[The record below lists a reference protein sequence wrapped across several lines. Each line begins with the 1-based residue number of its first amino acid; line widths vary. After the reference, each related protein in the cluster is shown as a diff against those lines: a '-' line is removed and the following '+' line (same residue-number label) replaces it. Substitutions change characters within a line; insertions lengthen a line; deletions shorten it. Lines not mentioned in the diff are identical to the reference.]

1 MSKKSINILYV
12 EDDDNL
18 SMIVTDFLEMQGFSV
33 HLCKDGEAALS
44 SFEKKKFDLC
54 LLDIMLPKMDGY
66 SLAERIRETDEQIP
80 IIFLSAKSQ
89 EEDRIKGFMKGGD
102 DYLTKPFNTEELLL
116 RIKAILRR
124 TAPPAKTKRK
134 RSALPKTVHFGKL
147 KFNTEN
153 MSISDGETEVRL
165 TRKENEL
172 LKLLLQHKNKIL
184 KRDDALM
191 ELWGEINHYNSRS
204 MDVYITKLRKILK
217 MDPRVAITN
226 FHGTGFKIEIPK
238 D

>member
-1 MSKKSINILYV
+1 MSTKPINILYV
-12 EDDDNL
+12 EDDENL
-18 SMIVTDFLEMQGFSV
+18 STVVSDFLEMQDFEV
-33 HLCKDGEAALS
+33 KLCKDGEEAVKV
-44 SFEKKKFDLC
+44 FKKDTFDLC

-66 SLAERIRETDEQIP
+66 SLAENIRKRDGEVP

-89 EEDRIKGFMKGGD
+89 EEARIKGFLKGGD

-116 RIKAILRR
+116 RIRAILRR
-124 TAPPAKTKRK
+124 TKPAKKSRT
-134 RSALPKTVHFGKL
+134 PKNIRIGAL

-153 MSISDGETEVRL
+153 MSISDGENSIRL

-184 KRDDALM
+184 KRNDAL
-191 ELWGEINHYNSRS
+191 LQIWGEDNHYNSRS

-217 MDPRVAITN
+217 MDPRISITN
-226 FHGTGFKIEIPK
+226 YHGTGFKLEVPK
-238 D
+238 N

>member
-1 MSKKSINILYV
+1 MSKKPINILYV

-18 SMIVTDFLEMQGFSV
+18 SMIVTDFLEMQGFEV
-33 HLCKDGEAALS
+33 DLCKNGEEALS
-44 SFEKKKFDLC
+44 NFEKKKFDLC

-66 SLAERIRETDEQIP
+66 TLAERIREADQQIP

-89 EEDRIKGFMKGGD
+89 EEDRIKGFIKGGD

-124 TAPPAKTKRK
+124 TAPPPKARRK

-153 MSISDGETEVRL
+153 MSITDGETEVRL

-191 ELWGEINHYNSRS
+191 ELWGEINHFNSRS

-226 FHGTGFKIEIPK
+226 YHGTGFKIEIPK

>member
-1 MSKKSINILYV
+1 MGKKNTEILYV

-18 SMIVTDFLEMQGFSV
+18 SMLVSDFLEMQNCNV
-33 HLCKDGEAALS
+33 KLCKDGEEALAA
-44 SFEKKKFDLC
+44 FVQGRFDLC

-66 SLAERIRETDEQIP
+66 TLAEQIRNLDDQIP

-89 EEDRIKGFMKGGD
+89 EEDRIKGFLKGGD
-102 DYLTKPFNTEELLL
+102 DYMTKPFSTEELML
-116 RIKAILRR
+116 RINAIMRRMAKPKA
-124 TAPPAKTKRK
+124 KRGN
-134 RSALPKTVHFGKL
+134 LPKNTRIGKL
-147 KFNTEN
+147 KFNMEN
-153 MSISDGETEVRL
+153 MSITDGEKTVRL

-184 KRDDALM
+184 KRNDALI
-191 ELWGEINHYNSRS
+191 ELWGEVNHYNSRS

-217 MDPRVAITN
+217 MDPGVSITN
-226 FHGTGFKIEIPK
+226 YHGTGFKIEIPK

>member
-1 MSKKSINILYV
+1 MSAKSIKILYV
-12 EDDDNL
+12 EDDENL
-18 SMIVTDFLEMQGFSV
+18 STVVSDFLEMQDFEV
-33 HLCKDGEAALS
+33 KLCKDGEEALRV
-44 SFEKKKFDLC
+44 FQKNIFNLC

-66 SLAERIRETDEQIP
+66 TLAENIRKRDSEVP

-89 EEDRIKGFMKGGD
+89 EEDRIKGFLKGGD

-124 TAPPAKTKRK
+124 TQAPKKSKT
-134 RSALPKTVHFGKL
+134 PKNIRIGNL

-153 MSISDGETEVRL
+153 MSITDGTNSIRL

-172 LKLLLQHKNKIL
+172 LKLLLQNKNKIL
-184 KRDDALM
+184 KRNDAL
-191 ELWGEINHYNSRS
+191 LQIWGEDNHYNSRS

-217 MDPRVAITN
+217 MDPRISITN
-226 FHGTGFKIEIPK
+226 YHGTGFKLEISK
-238 D
+238 N